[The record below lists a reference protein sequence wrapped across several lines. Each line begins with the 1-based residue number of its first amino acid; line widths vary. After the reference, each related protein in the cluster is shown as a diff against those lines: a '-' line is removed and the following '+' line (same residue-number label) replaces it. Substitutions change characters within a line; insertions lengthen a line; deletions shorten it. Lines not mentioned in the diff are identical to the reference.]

1 MARSWAGVLIGVVLV
16 FFIGTVILGELEP
29 TMTDMKTSDMSAD
42 FNDTVDDTLSYGWTA
57 LGLAVLALL
66 IMGGAYILRQV
77 NLIG

>member
-1 MARSWAGVLIGVVLV
+1 
-16 FFIGTVILGELEP
+16 
-29 TMTDMKTSDMSAD
+29 MSAE